1 MDSIRFYNLV
11 PYKAHAC
18 PATRNAELA
27 GWLER
32 ALEAY
37 AEEWLECSTAR
48 RETMTI
54 GLSFLIICFAI
65 SMGIVCIVIS
75 VKALKKDHFIHIR
88 RPTRLAETRRLGL
101 VSAGFGIGCFML
113 LLLPNL
119 VTLPAYFWR
128 QSIDRSVGRWTRRS
142 EAVRVAVHYFFSASP
157 SSLRM
162 IMMPWKTHMDLQASV
177 GLLQPF
183 VSFLARSW
191 CLKTVA

>member
-1 MDSIRFYNLV
+1 MDSIWFYNLV
-11 PYKAHAC
+11 PYKTHAC

-75 VKALKKDHFIHIR
+75 IKALKKDRFIHIR
-88 RPTRLAETRRLGL
+88 RPIRLAETRRLGL

-128 QSIDRSVGRWTRRS
+128 QSIGRS
-142 EAVRVAVHYFFSASP
+142 
-157 SSLRM
+157 
-162 IMMPWKTHMDLQASV
+162 MDQAIWGGTSCRALFLFQ
-177 GLLQPF
+177 LLHP
-183 VSFLARSW
+183 VSGWSW
-191 CLKTVA
+191 CHEKHIWTYRRRLDCSSRLCRF